1 MLAAGEEVVWLHGR
15 RAVGEG
21 GAALDEGLVCEVAI
35 GDEDGWARGDAKCY
49 DGAMLRME
57 LSEDVFDVED
67 GFPLPYEPDK
77 EGNGGWT
84 RRKPSV
90 LVGVEEDKF

>member
-1 MLAAGEEVVWLHGR
+1 MLGSGHDRLYDQRVVGK
-15 RAVGEG
+15 G
-21 GAALDEGLVCEVAI
+21 GAAMDEGLVGEVAI

-49 DGAMLRME
+49 GGAMLGME
-57 LSEDVFDVED
+57 LSKDVFDVKD
-67 GFPLPYEPDK
+67 GFPLPYEPGK
-77 EGNGGWT
+77 ERNGRWT